1 MDNTMRYITVADYFK
16 DPWRRD
22 GKFARGRL
30 TD

>member
-1 MDNTMRYITVADYFK
+1 MDYTMRYITVADCLK
-16 DPWRRD
+16 DPWQRD